1 MLAKKELN
9 SQMNQVM
16 KRILTLL
23 TALLLAPLA
32 ALRADEA
39 AAQPVPAQLYQPAGA
54 RAFDFWYAKSG
65 TTCHAFYLHGEDG
78 AGEGIWSVGHATS
91 SDLVHWTEEGL
102 VLRADPNAQWCNR
115 SIATGSVWRGPTRW
129 QMLVTAH
136 GGGGGNIGLAESDD
150 LQQWTMAGPVEIDY
164 HDHVVPTDPAWQRHG
179 LTAGTTIAY
188 RILADPY
195 VLPDLLDGWWYLI
208 ANCALVGRPVNQRGC
223 IGLLR
228 SKDGRSWDDC
238 GIIGLMLDY
247 DRPETPQ
254 LWQHG
259 DRWYLYFG
267 GAREGSQSCRHN
279 RLYIAGSM
287 RGPFEPAPQSHIALP
302 DGQSFYI
309 AKVLAD
315 PQGRDVLLG
324 TIGGKSM
331 SLPYPVTYAAD
342 GSLTLHNPDKS
353 PLPATSVR
361 AYRVGILHD
370 VAEEGRVERW
380 KAGAD
385 AAKTAAE
392 VTGVSY
398 THALAEPDRLLS
410 FDCLVLADSVRVPA
424 DLQAA
429 LEKFALAGRDLV
441 FAGGL
446 AFAGLPAGSKPFT
459 DLAFD
464 SQDASASRGISRCVP
479 GTGQISSCP
488 PARSI
493 ASGHRW
499 RAGPRWVSPFPGNP
513 SSTRC
518 SKWSMATSR
527 RAAWA
532 AGLLRHTGN
541 EFKNGRWLL
550 AGVEGDAFYRSPAML
565 GWILDTVRSYEP
577 PATAKTAAV
586 NPATQSVPA
595 PTADQRI
602 RITKDGG
609 LIRADGSPFFIIG
622 ANYCGTF
629 DRVFDQLFGKDQFPA
644 EVLDAEF
651 AKAQS
656 AGINALRAFSF
667 GSMGTL
673 KAPGDRARAIR
684 DSARRHG
691 VHLMP
696 VIGLG
701 GLSAG
706 PLELVDI
713 AKNAAAVARAYSG
726 DPMILGYDLC
736 NEPYLTQIGSLTFNG
751 EPSPL
756 VKLRPYETLSDLM
769 DRKWVD
775 QQMRETQ
782 SWVALPHWLPADA
795 SELLASVSI
804 WIAYLKEHDGL
815 HSTFPG
821 MQGKIDIANSG
832 KYAPFLAVL
841 NDMFGQWIEAMTAA
855 IHRRGSGRVDHRG
868 LQHRPG
874 CASRLTRSW
883 LSSATTSTRS
893 RTLTRIRRSAWA
905 RLTGSTRCTPE
916 NPFPWASSA

>member
-1 MLAKKELN
+1 M
-9 SQMNQVM
+9 
-16 KRILTLL
+16 
-23 TALLLAPLA
+23 
-32 ALRADEA
+32 
-39 AAQPVPAQLYQPAGA
+39 
-54 RAFDFWYAKSG
+54 
-65 TTCHAFYLHGEDG
+65 
-78 AGEGIWSVGHATS
+78 
-91 SDLVHWTEEGL
+91 
-102 VLRADPNAQWCNR
+102 
-115 SIATGSVWRGPTRW
+115 
-129 QMLVTAH
+129 
-136 GGGGGNIGLAESDD
+136 
-150 LQQWTMAGPVEIDY
+150 
-164 HDHVVPTDPAWQRHG
+164 
-179 LTAGTTIAY
+179 
-188 RILADPY
+188 
-195 VLPDLLDGWWYLI
+195 
-208 ANCALVGRPVNQRGC
+208 
-223 IGLLR
+223 
-228 SKDGRSWDDC
+228 
-238 GIIGLMLDY
+238 
-247 DRPETPQ
+247 
-254 LWQHG
+254 
-259 DRWYLYFG
+259 
-267 GAREGSQSCRHN
+267 
-279 RLYIAGSM
+279 
-287 RGPFEPAPQSHIALP
+287 
-302 DGQSFYI
+302 
-309 AKVLAD
+309 LAD

-342 GSLTLHNPDKS
+342 GSLTLHYPDKS
-353 PLPATSVR
+353 PLPATNAR

-446 AFAGLPAGSKPFT
+446 AFAGLPAGSKPCT

-464 SQDASASRGISRCVP
+464 SQERFRFKGDFSVRPWDRADLVMPAGALNSQRTPMEGWSALGF
-479 GTGQISSCP
+479 
-488 PARSI
+488 A
-493 ASGHRW
+493 
-499 RAGPRWVSPFPGNP
+499 FPGQSEFHP
-513 SSTRC
+513 LLEVVDGHE
-518 SKWSMATSR
+518 R

-622 ANYCGTF
+622 ANYCGPF
-629 DRVFDQLFGKDQFPA
+629 DARLGEFFEKDRFSA

-673 KAPGDRARAIR
+673 KAPEIAPWAIR

-691 VHLMP
+691 IHLMP

-706 PLELVDI
+706 PLELADN
-713 AKNAAAVARAYSG
+713 AKHTAAVARAYSG
-726 DPMILGYDLC
+726 DPTILAYDLC

-782 SWVALPHWLPADA
+782 SWLALPHWLPADPKR
-795 SELLASVSI
+795 ELLASVSI

-815 HSTFPG
+815 RSTFPG

-832 KYAPFLAVL
+832 KYAQFLTVL
-841 NDMFGQWIEAMTAA
+841 NDMFGQWIEAMTAT
-855 IHRRGSGRVDHRG
+855 IHSED
-868 LQHRPG
+868 PG
-874 CASRLTRSW
+874 ALTTVGYNTA
-883 LSSATTSTRS
+883 LVALPANEKLDSSATTSTRS
-893 RTLTRIRRSAWA
+893 RTRTRIRGSAWA
-905 RLTGSTRCTPE
+905 PLTGSTRCTPE
-916 NPFPWASSA
+916 SPSPWSSSV